1 MDEEI
6 SSVLNGLK
14 DFIKNI
20 EDFNKGKTS
29 RIKRKYLLNNIY
41 IKNKKHANN
50 IILLILAK

>member
-50 IILLILAK
+50 IISLILAK